1 MNFSTVLDFCAQ
13 IKNKGVAKP
22 LFIEAY
28 PTTILRNMKRR
39 MNNMVKKIK
48 QTPLTQ
54 GVDLR
59 DWLKTQPQKFQ
70 AQVWKQSKKKP
81 SKKKREG

>member
-1 MNFSTVLDFCAQ
+1 M
-13 IKNKGVAKP
+13 AKK
-22 LFIEAY
+22 
-28 PTTILRNMKRR
+28 T
-39 MNNMVKKIK
+39 K

-54 GVDLR
+54 GIDLR
-59 DWLKTQPQKFQ
+59 DWLNTQPKKFQ